1 MRGHPKHLR
10 TFAGKFL
17 NRQGFL
23 IYNLPQEA
31 PLMKSTRLLVWV
43 VALVFAMPALAN
55 DQQKA
60 QKELNKVTALARDLT
75 GRTVVNL
82 SMSQTLNVPRMT
94 LVQQRVDTGL
104 NYGSLFLASE
114 LIKSGAAMPD
124 IAAQLKAGKKITDI
138 ANDRHA
144 DWKTIA
150 EDTKKFNGTVDRN
163 LYKYFL
169 LEKRSLTPAAMKTSA
184 PPAAAE
190 EYDVHHDGVKADADD
205 AGDKEIEDAQNR
217 FLMLKDSAAKAKG
230 DNKTLGLG
238 DERIGYSDHTQGPGA
253 VGTGA
258 GGSANTNT
266 GTTAPGFG
274 GPQ

>member
-1 MRGHPKHLR
+1 
-10 TFAGKFL
+10 
-17 NRQGFL
+17 
-23 IYNLPQEA
+23 
-31 PLMKSTRLLVWV
+31 MKSARLFAILVGLLIAV
-43 VALVFAMPALAN
+43 PAVAN

-60 QKELNKVTALARDLT
+60 QKELNKVTALARDFT

-82 SMSQTLNVPRMT
+82 TMSQTLKVPRT
-94 LVQQRVDTGL
+94 ALVQERADTGL

-114 LIKSGAAMPD
+114 LIKSGATLPD

-144 DWKTIA
+144 DWKAIA
-150 EDTKKFNGTVDRN
+150 EATKKFNGAVDNN
-163 LYKYFL
+163 LYNYFIA
-169 LEKRSLTPAAMKTSA
+169 EKRAATPVAMKTSA
-184 PPAAAE
+184 PAVATD
-190 EYDVHHDGVKADADD
+190 EYDVHHDGVKSDADD
-205 AGDKEIEDAQNR
+205 ASDQEIEYAKNR
-217 FLMLKDSAAKAKG
+217 FLTLKKSAADAKG
-230 DNKTLGLG
+230 DNKTLGLR

-258 GGSANTNT
+258 GGGANTNT

>member
-1 MRGHPKHLR
+1 M
-10 TFAGKFL
+10 
-17 NRQGFL
+17 N
-23 IYNLPQEA
+23 
-31 PLMKSTRLLVWV
+31 STRVLVCLAAV
-43 VALVFAMPALAN
+43 LISVPAVAN

-60 QKELNKVTALARDLT
+60 QKELNKVTALARDFT

-82 SMSQTLNVPRMT
+82 SMSQTLNVPRTT
-94 LVQQRVDTGL
+94 LVQERADTGL

-114 LIKSGAAMPD
+114 LVKSGATMPD
-124 IAAQLKAGKKITDI
+124 IAAQLKAGKKVTDV

-144 DWKTIA
+144 DWKAIA
-150 EDTKKFNGTVDRN
+150 EDAKKFNGTVDRN
-163 LYKYFL
+163 LYKYFIS
-169 LEKRSLTPAAMKTSA
+169 EKRSATPVAMKTA
-184 PPAAAE
+184 PAVAD

-205 AGDKEIEDAQNR
+205 ASDKDIEDAQNR
-217 FLMLKDSAAKAKG
+217 FLMLKKSAADAKG

-258 GGSANTNT
+258 GGSTNTNT

>member
-1 MRGHPKHLR
+1 M
-10 TFAGKFL
+10 
-17 NRQGFL
+17 N
-23 IYNLPQEA
+23 
-31 PLMKSTRLLVWV
+31 STRVLVCL
-43 VALVFAMPALAN
+43 VALLIAVPAVAN

-60 QKELNKVTALARDLT
+60 QKELNKVTAMARDLT

-82 SMSQTLNVPRMT
+82 TMSQTLNVPRMT
-94 LVQQRVDTGL
+94 LVQERTETGL

-114 LIKSGAAMPD
+114 LVKSGATMAD
-124 IAAQLKAGKKITDI
+124 IAAQLKAGKKITDV

-144 DWKTIA
+144 DWKAIA
-150 EDTKKFNGTVDRN
+150 EDTKKFNSAVDGN

-169 LEKRSLTPAAMKTSA
+169 GERRSATPAAMKTA
-184 PPAAAE
+184 GALAAVE

-205 AGDKEIEDAQNR
+205 ASDKEIADAGDR
-217 FLMLKDSAAKAKG
+217 FRMMKDQAAKAQG
-230 DNKTLGLG
+230 DNKTLSLG

-258 GGSANTNT
+258 GGSTNTNT

>member
-1 MRGHPKHLR
+1 
-10 TFAGKFL
+10 
-17 NRQGFL
+17 L
-23 IYNLPQEA
+23 IYNSAQEV
-31 PLMKSTRLLVWV
+31 LVMNSTRLLVFLA
-43 VALVFAMPALAN
+43 ALLIAIPAIAN

-60 QKELNKVTALARDLT
+60 QKELNKVTALARDFT

-94 LVQQRVDTGL
+94 LVQERVETGL

-114 LIKSGAAMPD
+114 LVKSGATMPD
-124 IAAQLKAGKKITDI
+124 IAAQLKAGKKITDV

-144 DWKTIA
+144 DWKAVA
-150 EDTKKFNGTVDRN
+150 EDTKTFNATVDRN

-169 LEKRSLTPAAMKTSA
+169 IEKRSATPVAMKTSPA
-184 PPAAAE
+184 PAAD

-205 AGDKEIEDAQNR
+205 ASDKDIEDAKNR

-230 DNKTLGLG
+230 DNKTLGLA

-253 VGTGA
+253 VGAGA
-258 GGSANTNT
+258 GGSAGTNT

>member
-1 MRGHPKHLR
+1 M
-10 TFAGKFL
+10 
-17 NRQGFL
+17 N
-23 IYNLPQEA
+23 
-31 PLMKSTRLLVWV
+31 STRVLVCLAALLIAV
-43 VALVFAMPALAN
+43 PAVAN

-60 QKELNKVTALARDLT
+60 QKELNKVTAMARDLT

-94 LVQQRVDTGL
+94 LVQERTETGL

-114 LIKSGAAMPD
+114 LVKSGATMAD
-124 IAAQLKAGKKITDI
+124 IAAQLKAGKKLTDV

-144 DWKTIA
+144 DWKAIA
-150 EDTKKFNGTVDRN
+150 EDAKKFNGTVDRN
-163 LYKYFL
+163 LYKYFII
-169 LEKRSLTPAAMKTSA
+169 EKRSATPVAMKTSA
-184 PPAAAE
+184 APTTVE

-205 AGDKEIEDAQNR
+205 VTDKEIEDAQNR
-217 FLMLKDSAAKAKG
+217 FLMMKDSAAKAKG

-258 GGSANTNT
+258 GGSTNTNT

>member
-1 MRGHPKHLR
+1 M
-10 TFAGKFL
+10 
-17 NRQGFL
+17 N
-23 IYNLPQEA
+23 
-31 PLMKSTRLLVWV
+31 STRIFTCLL
-43 VALVFAMPALAN
+43 ALLIAVPAAAN

-60 QKELNKVTALARDLT
+60 QKELNKVTALTRDFT

-82 SMSQTLNVPRMT
+82 SMSQTLNVPRTT
-94 LVQQRVDTGL
+94 LVQERAETGL

-114 LIKSGAAMPD
+114 LVKSGATMPD
-124 IAAQLKAGKKITDI
+124 IAAQLKGGKKITDI

-144 DWKTIA
+144 DWKAIA
-150 EDTKKFNGTVDRN
+150 EAAKKFNGAVDRN

-169 LEKRSLTPAAMKTSA
+169 IEKRSATPIAMKTSV
-184 PPAAAE
+184 PPAAD

-205 AGDKEIEDAQNR
+205 ASDQEIDYAKNR
-217 FLMLKDSAAKAKG
+217 FLTLKKSAADAKG
-230 DNKTLGLG
+230 DNRTLGLG

-258 GGSANTNT
+258 GGSTNTNT

>member
-1 MRGHPKHLR
+1 MDS
-10 TFAGKFL
+10 A
-17 NRQGFL
+17 
-23 IYNLPQEA
+23 
-31 PLMKSTRLLVWV
+31 RLL
-43 VALVFAMPALAN
+43 AFLAILLIAIPAFAN

-60 QKELNKVTALARDLT
+60 QKELNKVTALARDFT

-82 SMSQTLNVPRMT
+82 SMSRTLNVPRMT
-94 LVQQRVDTGL
+94 LVQERAETGL

-114 LIKSGAAMPD
+114 LVKSGATMAD
-124 IAAQLKAGKKITDI
+124 IAAQLKAGKKLTDV

-144 DWKTIA
+144 DWKVIA
-150 EDTKKFNGTVDRN
+150 EDTKKFNSAVDGN

-169 LEKRSLTPAAMKTSA
+169 IEKRAATPAAMKTAGA
-184 PPAAAE
+184 PVAVE

-205 AGDKEIEDAQNR
+205 ATDKEIEDAQNR

-258 GGSANTNT
+258 GGSTNTNT

>member
-1 MRGHPKHLR
+1 
-10 TFAGKFL
+10 
-17 NRQGFL
+17 
-23 IYNLPQEA
+23 
-31 PLMKSTRLLVWV
+31 MKSILLLMCLVTLLVAV
-43 VALVFAMPALAN
+43 PAVAN

-60 QKELNKVTALARDLT
+60 QKELNKVTALARDFT

-94 LVQQRVDTGL
+94 LVQERVETGL

-114 LIKSGAAMPD
+114 LVKSGATMPE
-124 IAAQLKAGKKITDI
+124 IAAQLKTGKKITDV
-138 ANDRHA
+138 ANERHA
-144 DWKTIA
+144 DWKAIA
-150 EDTKKFNGTVDRN
+150 DAAKKFNGAVDGN
-163 LYKYFL
+163 LYKYFII
-169 LEKRSLTPAAMKTSA
+169 EKRSPTPVAMKTSA
-184 PPAAAE
+184 APAAD

-205 AGDKEIEDAQNR
+205 VSDKEIEDAKNR

-230 DNKTLGLG
+230 DNKTLGLA

>member
-1 MRGHPKHLR
+1 M
-10 TFAGKFL
+10 
-17 NRQGFL
+17 N
-23 IYNLPQEA
+23 
-31 PLMKSTRLLVWV
+31 STRLV
-43 VALVFAMPALAN
+43 VFLAALLIAIPALAN

-60 QKELNKVTALARDLT
+60 QKELNKITALARDLT

-82 SMSQTLNVPRMT
+82 SMSQTLNVPRTT
-94 LVQQRVDTGL
+94 LVQERVETGL

-114 LIKSGAAMPD
+114 LVKSGATMQE
-124 IAAQLKAGKKITDI
+124 IAAQLKAGKKLSDV

-144 DWKTIA
+144 DWKAIA
-150 EDTKKFNGTVDRN
+150 EDAKKFNGTVDGN

-169 LEKRSLTPAAMKTSA
+169 LEKRSLTPAAMKTST

-205 AGDKEIEDAQNR
+205 ASDKEIADAGDR
-217 FLMLKDSAAKAKG
+217 FRAMKDSAAKAKG
-230 DNKTLGLG
+230 DNRTLGLG